1 MSTNFNL
8 LKVEEVE
15 EDSDNEDFSLSNS
28 NNDNS
33 SSDLNKNTAKNT
45 DKNTGKNT
53 SKTTSKNAKSSNI
66 NNTDKKNKRSSS
78 DKTTSVQPQQNNIIN
93 EPKLSKSIENNSD
106 KHINKSLVETPF
118 ESVKEQP
125 KPHSSQSNQQS
136 KDDSQ
141 KSSQQSQKPIQQSK
155 DDIKIFSEQ
164 SQQSQQSKD
173 IQQSQQPQQHNNNN
187 SDHSTESKS
196 KKQAIITRTIW
207 TFIMVSGFFGCLF
220 AGHAWLIMLVMLC
233 QSLSYREVTA
243 LFGFKTEYGIKSDNS
258 ERDRWSTI
266 LNWYFFVVTNY
277 FLYGESIIYYLKH
290 IIFADVYFI
299 QLAKHHR
306 FISFMLYVIGFVGF
320 VANLKRS
327 HLKRQFVLFC
337 WVHMSLLLIVL
348 SSHFIVNNIL
358 EGIIW
363 FWVPASLVICNDIF
377 AYIFG
382 MAFGKTPLI
391 KLSPKKTVEGFIGGA
406 FATIIFAFWV
416 SRYFLTQ

>member
-33 SSDLNKNTAKNT
+33 SSDLNKNTAKNIA
-45 DKNTGKNT
+45 KNT
-53 SKTTSKNAKSSNI
+53 SKSTSKNAKNNSNK
-66 NNTDKKNKRSSS
+66 TDKKNKISSI
-78 DKTTSVQPQQNNIIN
+78 DKTTSDQPQQNNIIN
-93 EPKLSKSIENNSD
+93 EPKLSKSIENNND
-106 KHINKSLVETPF
+106 KLINKSLVETPF

-125 KPHSSQSNQQS
+125 KPYSSQSNQQS

-141 KSSQQSQKPIQQSK
+141 NSSQQPQKPIQQSK

-173 IQQSQQPQQHNNNN
+173 IQQSQQQPQQHNNSN